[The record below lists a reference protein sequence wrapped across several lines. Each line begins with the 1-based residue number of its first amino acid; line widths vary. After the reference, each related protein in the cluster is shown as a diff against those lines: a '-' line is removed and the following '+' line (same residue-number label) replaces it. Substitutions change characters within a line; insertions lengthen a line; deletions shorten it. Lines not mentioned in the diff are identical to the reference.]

1 MSWRYTRAAMTSI
14 LTALTLSGCAIHQRL
29 SQRDADVAQT
39 RQTLARTQTSF
50 EARTSSRTEKLKA
63 QQVEKPWLVSRA
75 VPLSRDVTLPAALR
89 AKVNTTM
96 LYRGGQNRPR
106 CACRKNH
113 PSHGCAGAN
122 QARGTTAGREFFAP
136 T

>member
-50 EARTSSRTEKLKA
+50 EARTNSRTEKLKA

-96 LYRGGQNRPR
+96 LYRGGKTDLVVLAERIT
-106 CACRKNH
+106 
-113 PSHGCAGAN
+113 
-122 QARGTTAGREFFAP
+122 QATGVP
-136 T
+136 V